1 VLAGEVRCL
10 VLHRTLL
17 CEIVRTLESRRLAA
31 ARAKCSE
38 QQQAGGGWHRRC
50 PCPAAI
56 RDTAARR
63 QCGRGAPRG
72 GQIIAGVRISRHVG
86 VGQASADS
94 EAGLL
99 RLGWEW
105 TVESAG
111 AVQQARA
118 EAGASPRRLPSRPR
132 STTNEDCCFV
142 PVRAL
147 RTAAAHTSGSLPNE
161 ILQPELSQRCIAGA
175 RGTRSGTPRPS
186 SGAGPPSSARRPQH
200 TVAERQRPTVKT
212 GLLGCRRIKPYTEH
226 TSMQFRKLSAT

>member
-1 VLAGEVRCL
+1 MERN
-10 VLHRTLL
+10 LL
-17 CEIVRTLESRRLAA
+17 CDIVRTLESRRLAA

-56 RDTAARR
+56 RDTAAARR

-111 AVQQARA
+111 AVQQAP
-118 EAGASPRRLPSRPR
+118 PRRLPVS

-142 PVRAL
+142 PVRAPY
-147 RTAAAHTSGSLPNE
+147 SGSPYQRFVTQRDPPARA
-161 ILQPELSQRCIAGA
+161 QPEVYRWRAWHALWNATSVL
-175 RGTRSGTPRPS
+175 
-186 SGAGPPSSARRPQH
+186 GAGPGRRRPRADRSIRWRRDKTDGQDWPTRLPENNTVHRTQQH
-200 TVAERQRPTVKT
+200 AIPQAFRD
-212 GLLGCRRIKPYTEH
+212 LGYRR
-226 TSMQFRKLSAT
+226 RL